1 MPSVCET
8 LSSSVKHDKP
18 SVKIIIRH
26 TIMGNT
32 VLTVVHRIM
41 FSVFLLLLFCFV
53 LFFYTVVSLL
63 RERVVQK
70 LIRPNLGIVVVKK

>member
-8 LSSSVKHDKP
+8 LSSSVKHDKL

-41 FSVFLLLLFCFV
+41 LSVFFVLFCFV
-53 LFFYTVVSLL
+53 LLFYTVVSLL